1 VIPIKFANDSTDNTQ
16 CIAKFFSLKL
26 LKYKREKI
34 IILIRLN
41 LQNNLDVE
49 DSTRLFS
56 YAFYTFT
63 NINKKKKK
71 TMYFCRRHFFLEIFA
86 V

>member
-1 VIPIKFANDSTDNTQ
+1 M
-16 CIAKFFSLKL
+16 
-26 LKYKREKI
+26 
-34 IILIRLN
+34 RLN

-63 NINKKKKK
+63 NINKKKTKK
-71 TMYFCRRHFFLEIFA
+71 QNDVFLSQTFFFRDFCCVE
-86 V
+86 